1 MSYPPDPFAI
11 GQRVALRIPMHFP
24 TTCPVA
30 RPAGSLATVLN
41 TAIHWNAW
49 FVEIRFDAPEKP
61 RRVCVGAG
69 ALMPAREARDTP

>member
-1 MSYPPDPFAI
+1 MTADPFAI

-24 TTCPVA
+24 TTSRVA

-41 TAIHWNAW
+41 TAVHWNMW

-69 ALMPAREARDTP
+69 ALTAVREGRP